1 MFGVHSQDTGI
12 HPEDTAKAES
22 AKKEQE
28 LGTHIPLC
36 QADMIGLSN
45 AKRGEGAGG
54 GGGP

>member
-45 AKRGEGAGG
+45 AKRGEGVGG
-54 GGGP
+54 GGGA